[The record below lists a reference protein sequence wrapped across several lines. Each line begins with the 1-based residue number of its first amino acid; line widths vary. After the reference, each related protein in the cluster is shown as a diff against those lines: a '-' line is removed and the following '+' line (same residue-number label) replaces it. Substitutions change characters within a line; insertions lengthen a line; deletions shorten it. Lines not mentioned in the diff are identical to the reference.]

1 MSSNPRVGK
10 TEHFFAHIGKS
21 DLLYFIKIE
30 KNALQNEKTAHFF
43 LK

>member
-1 MSSNPRVGK
+1 VGK
-10 TEHFFAHIGKS
+10 TEHFFAHIGKEQVR
-21 DLLYFIKIE
+21 YFIKIE